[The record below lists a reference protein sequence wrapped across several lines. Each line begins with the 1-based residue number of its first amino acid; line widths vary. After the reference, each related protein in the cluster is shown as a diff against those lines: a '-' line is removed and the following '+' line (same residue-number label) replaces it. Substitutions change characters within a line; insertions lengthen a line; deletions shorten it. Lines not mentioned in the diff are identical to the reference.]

1 MGTPWELADDAASRA
16 GVRVRSLATLED
28 VDALLD
34 VMVAT
39 WGQRDLLSREIVRAL
54 QIGGNR
60 PLGAFAGDRLVG
72 YVLGFLGGGDDGL
85 HVHSHMLA
93 VLPESMSS
101 GVGFA
106 LKLAQRA
113 SALDAG
119 VTVAR
124 WTFDPMQ
131 RRNAHFNLVKLG
143 AVADRF
149 HRELYG
155 EMTDTLNRGE
165 RSDRLEARW
174 DLVREPGPRPV
185 PTDATIVDVPADATT
200 LDVPADRALIRDALA
215 DRIEKCLAEGL
226 VATGFLERGAYVFS
240 REA

>member
-1 MGTPWELADDAASRA
+1 MGPPWELADSAAERA
-16 GVRVRSLATLED
+16 GVRIRPLTSLED
-28 VDALLD
+28 VEALLD
-34 VMVAT
+34 VMDAT

-54 QIGGNR
+54 QVGGNA
-60 PLGAFAGDRLVG
+60 PLGAFGGDRLVG
-72 YVLGFLGGGDDGL
+72 YVLGFLGSGDDGL
-85 HVHSHMLA
+85 HLHSHMLA
-93 VLPESMSS
+93 VVPESMSS
-101 GVGFA
+101 GIGAA

-113 SALDAG
+113 AALDAG

-124 WTFDPMQ
+124 WTFDPLQ
-131 RRNAHFNLVKLG
+131 ARNAYFNLVKLG

-174 DLVREPGPRPV
+174 DLEREPGPRPV
-185 PTDATIVDVPADATT
+185 PADATIVDVPADAAV
-200 LDVPADRALIRDALA
+200 LDIPADRASMRDVIA

-226 VATGFLERGAYVFS
+226 VATGFLKRGAYVFS
-240 REA
+240 RGA

>member
-1 MGTPWELADDAASRA
+1 MGDPRELADAAATRA
-16 GVRVRSLATLED
+16 GVRIRPLTSLRD

-34 VMVAT
+34 VMDGT

-54 QIGGNR
+54 QIGGNT

-72 YVLGFLGGGDDGL
+72 YVLGFLGAGDDRL
-85 HVHSHMLA
+85 HLHSHMLA
-93 VLPESMSS
+93 VLPEWMSN
-101 GVGFA
+101 GVGYA

-113 SALDAG
+113 AALEAG

-131 RRNAHFNLVKLG
+131 ARNAHFNLVKLG

-149 HRELYG
+149 HRALYG
-155 EMTDTLNRGE
+155 VMTDALNRGE

-174 DLVREPGPRPV
+174 DLEREPGPHE
-185 PTDATIVDVPADATT
+185 IGADAVVVE
-200 LDVPADRALIRDALA
+200 VPRAAAGRDELAAHLEACLA
-215 DRIEKCLAEGL
+215 DGL
-226 VATGFLERGAYVFS
+226 VAVGFRDRRAFLFAKDPAR
-240 REA
+240 

>member
-1 MGTPWELADDAASRA
+1 MGLPWELADSAAERA
-16 GVRVRSLATLED
+16 GVRIRPLTSLED
-28 VDALLD
+28 VEALLD
-34 VMVAT
+34 VMDAT

-54 QIGGNR
+54 QIGGNA

-72 YVLGFLGGGDDGL
+72 YALGFLGSGDDGL
-85 HVHSHMLA
+85 HLHSHMLA
-93 VLPESMSS
+93 VVPESMSS
-101 GVGFA
+101 GVGSA

-113 SALDAG
+113 AALDAG

-131 RRNAHFNLVKLG
+131 TRNAYFNLVKLG

-155 EMTDTLNRGE
+155 EMTDALNRGE

-174 DLVREPGPRPV
+174 DLEREPGPRPV
-185 PTDATIVDVPADATT
+185 PPDATIVELRADVGGPDI
-200 LDVPADRALIRDALA
+200 PADRAPMRDVIA

-226 VATGFLERGAYVFS
+226 VATGFLKRGAYVFS
-240 REA
+240 RDA